1 MVWVKIGTKVKNKLT
16 FIYAQDFNSCLL
28 GGSPV
33 FDPPKHP
40 LMWTFLSLYTTL
52 KKMMLQSVYN
62 IVLCH
67 VESENRLI

>member
-1 MVWVKIGTKVKNKLT
+1 MVLVKIGTKVKNKLT
-16 FIYAQDFNSCLL
+16 FIYTQDFNSCLL

-40 LMWTFLSLYTTL
+40 LMWTLLSLYTTL

-62 IVLCH
+62 IILCH

>member
-1 MVWVKIGTKVKNKLT
+1 MVWVKIGSKVKYKLT

-52 KKMMLQSVYN
+52 KKNDATECLQHHT
-62 IVLCH
+62 LP
-67 VESENRLI
+67 R